1 MAMADLA
8 KFGEG
13 AAIPL
18 SAIADRQG
26 LSLSYLEQIFL
37 RLRRAGLVESERGR
51 TGGYVLGRPACMIRI
66 AEIMEAVH
74 EETRMTRCFDG
85 DVGCLGVE
93 ERCLVH
99 GLWHALGGHIATMVL
114 AAAVAHG
121 VAAVMKRRPVA
132 ERTYVP
138 HIVGT
143 LVVLALVF
151 AGIMAIGRP
160 IVG

>member
-51 TGGYVLGRPACMIRI
+51 TGGYVLGRPAYMIRI

-93 ERCLVH
+93 ERCLAN
-99 GLWHALGGHIATMVL
+99 GLWHALGGHIAAFLSSVTLQEVL
-114 AAAVAHG
+114 DGIPPAKLASKPVPERELAV
-121 VAAVMKRRPVA
+121 R
-132 ERTYVP
+132 
-138 HIVGT
+138 
-143 LVVLALVF
+143 
-151 AGIMAIGRP
+151 
-160 IVG
+160 